1 MDCSQFINDDDILRQ
16 FPFPV
21 KLNAIKYDADDK
33 TTAQISQDGTFV
45 ESITIKNE
53 DLVPLSLFCLSNV
66 TSLRILFTPFEN
78 GMFCLLNVRN
88 FILNIYLDIVPD
100 ALANLKTL
108 KYLNIFSVPVKKM
121 TKQLAT
127 LTNLE
132 MIMFSNCSLTHLP
145 DFSNLHK
152 LRALSLPYNNFIQ
165 TDELQDLDL
174 QTLDL
179 SGNNLTEIPIL
190 KNKEHLLVLYLSNN
204 PLKNAER
211 ILFYP
216 NLYLLYMDH
225 AMLTSIP
232 PAIDKLSELEYLF
245 IFGNQLTDLPPNI
258 LNLSKL
264 QNLIASENLFS
275 PDYIESIKEAFKKH
289 RPTTTLTI

>member
-1 MDCSQFINDDDILRQ
+1 
-16 FPFPV
+16 
-21 KLNAIKYDADDK
+21 
-33 TTAQISQDGTFV
+33 
-45 ESITIKNE
+45 
-53 DLVPLSLFCLSNV
+53 
-66 TSLRILFTPFEN
+66 
-78 GMFCLLNVRN
+78 
-88 FILNIYLDIVPD
+88 
-100 ALANLKTL
+100 
-108 KYLNIFSVPVKKM
+108 M

-132 MIMFSNCSLTHLP
+132 IIMFSNCSLTHLP

-152 LRALSLPYNNFIQ
+152 LGALSLPYNNFIQ

-264 QNLIASENLFS
+264 KILIASENLFS